1 MVINLKI
8 NQLFV
13 SIFVEYFFFSSCHE
27 KFFSGKSE
35 SSKSKMASADKVSM
49 DEDEAVSLEPV
60 ETSPEPVKTSSEPE
74 IDDSELILQEANLSQ
89 IRNSVNLNKIK

>member
-1 MVINLKI
+1 
-8 NQLFV
+8 
-13 SIFVEYFFFSSCHE
+13 
-27 KFFSGKSE
+27 
-35 SSKSKMASADKVSM
+35 MASTDKVSM